1 MKWLSVLRMR
11 RAMTFQCGAA
21 FENARRVRQNMR
33 NNGADRGSRGVPLP
47 DDAPAE
53 IVASF
58 LRALMERMTS
68 HRATL
73 EIPFH

>member
-1 MKWLSVLRMR
+1 MP
-11 RAMTFQCGAA
+11 RAKTFQCSAA
-21 FENARRVRQNMR
+21 FKNAHRARLSMR
-33 NNGADRGSRGVPLP
+33 KNGAGRGSRSAPLP
-47 DDAPAE
+47 DDVSPE

-68 HRATL
+68 HRATF